1 MRNWLASMHVQMINI
16 SKDELSLERKLVEQL
31 EKSHDDF
38 NSGMNKNLTTMKSIG
53 SAIEQIVNF

>member
-1 MRNWLASMHVQMINI
+1 MHVQMINI

-38 NSGMNKNLTTMKSIG
+38 NSGMKKKLTTMKSIG